1 MSIRRL
7 LSANLLCV
15 LAIAAVGC
23 GGAALTREPGA
34 KKYRPLPLGTPVRV
48 AGTPE
53 ELPQPVEILGT
64 LKLVTTTTDPAPN
77 GTDATEELRR
87 VAAGYGCDAVAA
99 IVPTTQEKVFKRKVR
114 ELGSDGQPVYK
125 EEEKKSYEHTWTARC
140 VRTAEAPP
148 ELPPG
153 ARRNGTTESQTT
165 DTTPADTKPADTK
178 PAGTKSKVVTK
189 PADPKPSDTPPTE
202 TKPADIK
209 PADTK
214 PVEAKPA
221 DTKPADTKS
230 GGQEGSNVIPPPST
244 DEDPAIA
251 SEVARAFMQYSRA
264 VASNDT
270 GTICKFFDPERIY
283 FDIRVDNPAWEF
295 KTDMT
300 GEAACQS
307 INGGDLARYVRDLGP
322 AEVHT
327 EMPTLIPTLFRIHGG
342 AFLKL
347 DDARQTD
354 YRTKLEQSRAGK
366 APLACDMYTV
376 HAAGN
381 LFKVTLD
388 CRGVKSYR
396 MLLRRDGADDFKL
409 MALTH
414 GR

>member
-7 LSANLLCV
+7 LFANLLV
-15 LAIAAVGC
+15 ALAIAAAGC

-48 AGTPE
+48 SATPE
-53 ELPQPVEILGT
+53 ELPQPVEVLGT
-64 LKLVTTTTDPAPN
+64 LKLVTTTTDPSPN
-77 GTDATEELRR
+77 GTEATEELRR

-99 IVPTTQEKVFKRKVR
+99 IEPTTVEKAFKRKVR

-125 EEEKKSYEHTWTARC
+125 QEIKKSYEHTWTARC

-148 ELPPG
+148 EVAPG
-153 ARRNGTTESQTT
+153 GRRTE
-165 DTTPADTKPADTK
+165 TPVAEGRTEAKSAETKPGK
-178 PAGTKSKVVTK
+178 KVVTK
-189 PADPKPSDTPPTE
+189 PAE

-209 PADTK
+209 PVETKPVETK
-214 PVEAKPA
+214 PVEAKPVETRPVE
-221 DTKPADTKS
+221 TKPNGGS
-230 GGQEGSNVIPPPST
+230 GDGGNVIPPPST
-244 DEDPAIA
+244 DEDPATA

-264 VASNDT
+264 VAASDT
-270 GTICKFFDPERIY
+270 ASICKFFDPERIY
-283 FDIRVDNPAWEF
+283 FDIRVDNPAWEY

-307 INGGDLARYVRDLGP
+307 LSGGDLSRYLRDLGP

-347 DDARQTD
+347 DDARQAD
-354 YRTKLEQSRAGK
+354 YRAKLAQSRAGK

-414 GR
+414 AR